1 MKLLL
6 RRLAGAIIFAG
17 SLKVLLLIA
26 LMLHFPSLPITIV
39 LAS

>member
-6 RRLAGAIIFAG
+6 RRLAGAIIFSG
-17 SLKVLLLIA
+17 GLTVLLLIA
-26 LMLHFPSLPITIV
+26 LMLHFPSLPIKVV